1 MNFYVLSWLMFF
13 LAPGGCPIY
22 SIDLS
27 TLEVQSN
34 DFQNELT
41 LQSMLNSELR
51 QYRNGLNERLSGKP
65 LSFDKFIDPPGPKVP
80 LPVDLDLE
88 LKHPEWLL
96 DVQRLR
102 SGERS
107 VKESDSDFL
116 GTNLFSGPE
125 KHCFSTEDIALM
137 SARRDF
143 ELLVPKSYPNQC
155 MISDSVVKMLIRY
168 FNTVNQIVKK
178 MSDDETR
185 RLLQM
190 ALYDSLGG
198 YLRFYLVP
206 AAQMSF
212 YAGRL
217 KLNTVESLVKLYRQ
231 CRTALNTNGNGWRSP
246 SKDIVTQFK
255 MSKIEPLK
263 PPKSGRAEDDA
274 SCCAFLDQSQI
285 KAADQG
291 QMIVP
296 LPCLEAMDENG
307 NLNNIYLPFRKK
319 RIYNLRAPRSA
330 FIVVKFFETLTNCHR
345 FQGINQAEYNR
356 RLLSWIRENVQL
368 HYTDEQFYPG
378 LGGILQIEQTIL
390 SQKQPEEKCEK
401 EEEEK
406 RAKEEEEKC
415 EKADNAERTEY
426 TEKTEEEKCETEEPE
441 MNEEEID
448 SAPREDTRKLSRSAN
463 HWKIEEKH
471 PKKEHH
477 DQMTKTLEGEEPT
490 SEVEQCRECDNDDT
504 LIWCIAAFLALL
516 LLLILLIICCCMRK
530 GRKKKPVD
538 EEAGHEKPKKK
549 KEEHPEEKPRDE
561 PHEKEKTRK
570 DRAYYSG
577 SSRFSGKSQSQD
589 PNGSRTSSSS
599 IACQFNR
606 KCMPLSF
613 HSKGDHNNAEKHK
626 EKRRKRDAMTK
637 VLPSFVSTDSSPRSM
652 LRSPPGPLPMRSP
665 SMSAHSEYP
674 PNTDSDDV
682 SRERERKMDRVYG
695 VDSRQLRRKQLQ
707 KGRRETTGSSEDK
720 KDSSPE
726 RRRPSRVKIETDEST
741 EDRNLVRKLSREKA
755 KPKESKTRLKGGA
768 DSVKESPSWETTF
781 EDS

>member
-27 TLEVQSN
+27 TQEVQSN

-65 LSFDKFIDPPGPKVP
+65 VSFNKIIDPAAPKLP
-80 LPVDLDLE
+80 LEADLDLQ
-88 LKHPEWLL
+88 HPEWIL
-96 DVQRLR
+96 DVQRFR
-102 SGERS
+102 NGERS
-107 VKESDSDFL
+107 AKESDSDFL

-155 MISDSVVKMLIRY
+155 MFSDRVVKMLIRY

-246 SKDIVTQFK
+246 SKDIVALFK

-263 PPKSGRAEDDA
+263 PPKSSRAEDDA
-274 SCCAFLDQSQI
+274 SSCAFLDQSQI
-285 KAADQG
+285 QATDQG

-307 NLNNIYLPFRKK
+307 HLNNIYLPFRKK

-330 FIVVKFFETLTNCHR
+330 CIVLKFFETLTNCHR
-345 FQGINQAEYNR
+345 FQGVNQGEYNR
-356 RLLSWIRENVQL
+356 KLLDWIHDNVQL

-378 LGGILQIEQTIL
+378 LGGILQIEQTIEQ
-390 SQKQPEEKCEK
+390 SQKQPEEKCEAEEEDK
-401 EEEEK
+401 RAEEEED
-406 RAKEEEEKC
+406 KC
-415 EKADNAERTEY
+415 EKAREEQC
-426 TEKTEEEKCETEEPE
+426 EKAEEEKCETEEPE
-441 MNEEEID
+441 TNEMEID
-448 SAPREDTRKLSRSAN
+448 SASIEDTRKLSRSAN

-471 PKKEHH
+471 EKPPKKEHH
-477 DQMTKTLEGEEPT
+477 DQIKGDIKGEESAT
-490 SEVEQCRECDNDDT
+490 EVEECRECDNDDT
-504 LIWCIAAFLALL
+504 LIWCIAAFLAVL

-538 EEAGHEKPKKK
+538 EEAGHKKK
-549 KEEHPEEKPRDE
+549 KEKEERPEEKPRDE
-561 PHEKEKTRK
+561 PKPHEKEKIRK
-570 DRAYYSG
+570 ERAYYSG
-577 SSRFSGKSQSQD
+577 SSHFSGKSQSQD
-589 PNGSRTSSSS
+589 
-599 IACQFNR
+599 R
-606 KCMPLSF
+606 KS
-613 HSKGDHNNAEKHK
+613 
-626 EKRRKRDAMTK
+626 
-637 VLPSFVSTDSSPRSM
+637 
-652 LRSPPGPLPMRSP
+652 
-665 SMSAHSEYP
+665 
-674 PNTDSDDV
+674 
-682 SRERERKMDRVYG
+682 
-695 VDSRQLRRKQLQ
+695 
-707 KGRRETTGSSEDK
+707 
-720 KDSSPE
+720 
-726 RRRPSRVKIETDEST
+726 
-741 EDRNLVRKLSREKA
+741 
-755 KPKESKTRLKGGA
+755 
-768 DSVKESPSWETTF
+768 
-781 EDS
+781 